1 MSSRARNLANL
12 LGGGEVTIPATKIA
26 DIPASKLS
34 DEISTIEQVSDVA
47 ALTAT
52 GNAVGDQ
59 RVVGNNLYIWNGTG
73 WYRIALIN
81 ETPTWDSGGQPEAT
95 YSLNTDSPAVP
106 TIITLNATD
115 PDGLPIQYSH
125 ITGGQMDS
133 IATISQDSSVFTITP
148 KSASQAPNGGTGSVT
163 FRASDGVNILPYVS
177 SFTLQ
182 FAYDWSA
189 STQTADLSYV
199 GGTQH
204 EDQVETGA
212 DYGWD
217 VTISRDGLKAV
228 IGARNKDWTQQS
240 GVSNN
245 AGERG
250 AVYTWTRPDKSSSWT
265 QHYPIQNS
273 SNDRRD
279 HFGNQVALSGDGNY
293 LAVGAHQEGG
303 STIDTNHG
311 AVYIFTPN
319 GNSWT
324 EVAHIY
330 PSSRYTNGKF
340 GEVLDIDDDGD
351 TMIVGAPYENPG
363 STANYGA
370 LYFYSRSGSTW
381 TMDLK
386 TNPYSSS
393 IQNRYGYSV
402 SIAGDG
408 LTAAVGIPFD
418 DTGGA
423 QKGAV
428 HVYTRSGSTWTL
440 SHTLQ
445 GSNTVST
452 DRFGTSVD
460 ISRDGLTI
468 AAGCGGDDTSNT
480 DSGSVYVFKWSG
492 SAWVEE
498 SHLVASDENTNAYS
512 DPWTGGLGYTQ
523 NSVSLSD
530 DGDVLFAGA
539 RYWRHHDGGTTWRNG
554 QGYIFQRDGSTWTES
569 KRFSSITGNV
579 DGEFGYSAELSGD
592 GGSVVVGAQNNSTV
606 WLWEA

>member
-1 MSSRARNLANL
+1 MPSNAFQLGKLLISS
-12 LGGGEVTIPATKIA
+12 GEVKIS
-26 DIPASKLS
+26 PENVS
-34 DEISTIEQVSDVA
+34 DDFSTIEQVSSTD
-47 ALTAT
+47 ALSAS

-59 RVVGNNLYIWNGTG
+59 RIVGNNLYIWNGTG

-81 ETPTWDSGGQPEAT
+81 QTPTWDSGGQPAAT
-95 YSLNTDSPAVP
+95 YNLNTDSPAVP

-148 KSASQAPNGGTGSVT
+148 KSAAQAPNGGTGSVT

-189 STQTADLSYV
+189 ATQTADLSYV
-199 GGTQH
+199 GGTNNL
-204 EDQVETGA
+204 DAVEGGS

-217 VTISRDGLKAV
+217 VTISRDGLKVV
-228 IGARNKDWTQQS
+228 IGARDKGWTQNVNPS
-240 GVSNN
+240 VMTDGNN
-245 AGERG
+245 RG
-250 AVYTWTRPDKSSSWT
+250 AVYTWTRPDKDSSWT

-273 SNDRRD
+273 SNDQRD
-279 HFGNQVALSGDGNY
+279 HFGNQVALSADGNY

-303 STIDTNHG
+303 GTIDTNYG

-330 PSSRYTNGKF
+330 PSSRVTNGKF

-351 TMIVGAPYENPG
+351 TMIVGAPYEPG
-363 STANYGA
+363 STVNYGA

-393 IQNRYGYSV
+393 LQNRYGYSV

-408 LTAAVGIPFD
+408 LTACVGVPFD

-440 SHTLQ
+440 AYTLQ
-445 GSNTVST
+445 GSNTVAG
-452 DRFGTSVD
+452 DYFGTSVD

-468 AAGCGGDDTSNT
+468 AVGCGGDDTSNT

-498 SHLVASDENTNAYS
+498 AHLIASDENTNAYN
-512 DPWTGGLGYTQ
+512 DPWAGGLGFTP

-530 DGDVLFAGA
+530 DGNVLFAGA
-539 RYWRHHDGGTTWRNG
+539 IYWRGGTNTVYRNG

-569 KRFSSITGNV
+569 KRFGSISGDVTA
-579 DGEFGYSAELSGD
+579 DFGYSGELSGD
-592 GGSVVVGAQNNSTV
+592 GGSVIVGAQANSTV
-606 WLWEA
+606 WVWEA